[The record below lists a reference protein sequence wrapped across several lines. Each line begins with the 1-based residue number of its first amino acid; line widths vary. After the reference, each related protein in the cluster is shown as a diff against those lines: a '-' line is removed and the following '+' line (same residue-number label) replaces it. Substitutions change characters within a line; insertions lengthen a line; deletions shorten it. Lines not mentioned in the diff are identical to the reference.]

1 MCLQGYKFYPAT
13 GLYVTMIDLMDYR
26 RQELKSHRYPQKVR
40 GRMKLLLTIGQWFSF
55 QAMLD
60 FGGHWKNLI
69 EVYFR
74 RRLVEVFEERLANV
88 LVVGVDPVQQFF

>member
-60 FGGHWKNLI
+60 LKDHLS
-69 EVYFR
+69 
-74 RRLVEVFEERLANV
+74 
-88 LVVGVDPVQQFF
+88 FFCFYC